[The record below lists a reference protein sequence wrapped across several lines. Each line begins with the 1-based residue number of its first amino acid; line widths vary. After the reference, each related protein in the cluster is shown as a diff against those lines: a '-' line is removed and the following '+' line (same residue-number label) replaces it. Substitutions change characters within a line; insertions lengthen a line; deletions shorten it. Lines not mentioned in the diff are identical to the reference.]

1 MKFMSLLLLAVL
13 FCASPAYAG
22 VEDGYGALSETAQK
36 KREQREARG
45 TKARQERRE
54 LEEKL
59 AARRKQLY
67 ACRNQAKRDNV
78 AEADKEAYM
87 KNCMQG
93 F

>member
-1 MKFMSLLLLAVL
+1 MKLSACLLFAAL
-13 FCASPAYAG
+13 FCAVPAFAG

-36 KREQREARG
+36 KREAREARG
-45 TKARQERRE
+45 SKARQESRQ
-54 LEEKL
+54 LEESLRAK
-59 AARRKQLY
+59 RKQLY

>member
-1 MKFMSLLLLAVL
+1 MRLLGLLLLTAL
-13 FCASPAYAG
+13 FCAQPAFAG
-22 VEDGYGALSETAQK
+22 VEDGHGSLSETAQK
-36 KREQREARG
+36 KRDAREARG

-54 LEEKL
+54 LEDKL

-67 ACRNQAKRDNV
+67 NCRNQAKRDNV

>member
-1 MKFMSLLLLAVL
+1 MRLMGLLLLAVL
-13 FCASPAYAG
+13 LCVQPAFAG
-22 VEDGYGALSETAQK
+22 VEDGYGSLSETAQK
-36 KREQREARG
+36 KREAREARG

-54 LEEKL
+54 LEDKL

-67 ACRNQAKRDNV
+67 NCRNQAKRDNI

-93 F
+93 Y